1 MLDRASN
8 AQYLLSMCLQSNS
21 KGRHVMILTWAFNA
35 QAEPC
40 PPAAESEGAQV
51 LSSLQALLQRKHGGS
66 ACLPC
71 QNSIIV
77 SGNWH

>member
-1 MLDRASN
+1 MAGGN
-8 AQYLLSMCLQSNS
+8 ADYSLQCSMITQYVLAEHL
-21 KGRHVMILTWAFNA
+21 MILTWAFNA

-51 LSSLQALLQRKHGGS
+51 FSSLQALLECKHGGS

-71 QNSIIV
+71 QKSVIV